1 MSIIASTQMRKMWRN
16 AFANYTSSTTT
27 NGEYNELY
35 NWGGIIKIYSGTI
48 NNTSAST
55 LLLSVDESITT
66 VETVSGQER
75 IIYHGQGDAI
85 ASGNASWFSL
95 STTALPSE
103 GWTNNIRPP
112 WAYGTVGTDSGADL
126 MIGNTAIVS
135 GTTYLVN
142 NLTFTFA
149 YGI

>member
-1 MSIIASTQMRKMWRN
+1 MSQLTTSTQMRKMWRN

-66 VETVSGQER
+66 VETVSGIER

-95 STTALPSE
+95 STNEPSDSR
-103 GWTNNIRPP
+103 I
-112 WAYGTVGTDSGADL
+112 WAYGTVGTDSGSDL

-135 GTTYLVN
+135 STTYLVN
-142 NLTFTFA
+142 NLTFIFA
-149 YGI
+149 WGI